1 MRGRKAIGTEHLI
14 VQHHLQ
20 DGSVLDDLSG
30 YPVPVN
36 DDTLPAYRWLLKS
49 GVEAQGD
56 NASEGETA

>member
-1 MRGRKAIGTEHLI
+1 MRGRRAIGTEHLR

-36 DDTLPAYRWLLKS
+36 DDTLQAYRWLLKS
-49 GVEAQGD
+49 GVEAQN

>member
-49 GVEAQGD
+49 GVEAQN
-56 NASEGETA
+56 NANEEETA